1 MTEQTSA
8 APDMVPSAGELA
20 LVAEGVHVRYRVYDE
35 RSRSLRQLVSNGFRG
50 GRFREVHA
58 VRGVDLAVRRGE
70 AFGVIGRNG
79 SGKSTLLRA
88 LAGLVPPSSGVV
100 KTSSMPVLLG
110 IGSVLQKELS
120 CRRNVQIGATALGMS
135 RAAARERT
143 EDILRFAD
151 VEQSADLPFRTLSS
165 GMRARLQFSIAT
177 AVEPEILMIDETL
190 GVGDAEFRAKSEARM
205 ADMIGGS
212 ATVVLVSHS
221 MSMMKKVCTR
231 LVWLDEGV
239 VRADGDPVEV
249 VDDYDADV
257 RAKKAAAA
265 PA

>member
-8 APDMVPSAGELA
+8 APDVVPSAGELA

-100 KTSSMPVLLG
+100 KTRSMPVLLG

-120 CRRNVQIGATALGMS
+120 CRRNVQIGATALGVG
-135 RAAARERT
+135 RAEAKERG
-143 EDILRFAD
+143 EEILRFAG
-151 VEQSADLPFRTLSS
+151 VEDFADLPFRTLSS

-177 AVEPEILMIDETL
+177 AVRPEILMVDETL
-190 GVGDAEFRAKSEARM
+190 GVGDAEFREKSEARM
-205 ADMIGGS
+205 AEMIGGD

-221 MSMMKKVCTR
+221 MAFMKRVCTR
-231 LVWLDEGV
+231 LVWLDKGV
-239 VRADGDPVEV
+239 VRADGDPAEV
-249 VDDYDADV
+249 VGRYEADV
-257 RAKKAAAA
+257 QEMKAAAGR
-265 PA
+265 